1 MPRLTALVIL
11 VMLAAGLAMTAC
23 ARRSSWAS
31 KVEQGMCANERAT
44 MQLDSATSRAP
55 DLTPQF
61 GALIVR
67 VRSMQSEPIIG
78 ARILFRTASGAV
90 VQGATGTDGVALLRV
105 EPEAGT
111 LVFRVLGFSGGRL
124 GFVPR
129 AGYADTVRVIARCAV
144 QVVTTPTP
152 DSGAD
157 V

>member
-1 MPRLTALVIL
+1 MPRLTARFVL
-11 VMLAAGLAMTAC
+11 VMLAASLALTAC

-44 MQLDSATSRAP
+44 IQLDSATSRAL
-55 DLTPQF
+55 DLTPQV

-67 VRSMQSEPIIG
+67 VGSMQSEPIIG
-78 ARILFRTASGAV
+78 ARILFRTASGAM
-90 VQGATGTDGVALLRV
+90 VQGATGTDGVAILRV

-111 LVFRVLGFSGGRL
+111 LVFRVLGFGGGRL

-129 AGYADTVRVIARCAV
+129 AGYADTVRVVARCAV
-144 QVVTTPTP
+144 QVVTTPP
-152 DSGAD
+152 PNSGAD